1 MSQAHC
7 LVKTSG
13 HSAEVIKT
21 ENKSLGYKKLPNGKY
36 HWNYYNFYYVS
47 QWLITDLKA
56 KYIFK
61 KAIPYIQL
69 CVFVC
74 ACVCM

>member
-1 MSQAHC
+1 MPHAHR

-21 ENKSLGYKKLPNGKY
+21 ANKMLSYKKLADGKY
-36 HWNYYNFYYVS
+36 HWKYYNFYYVS
-47 QWLITDLKA
+47 QWQITDLKA

-61 KAIPYIQL
+61 EAISCI
-69 CVFVC
+69 
-74 ACVCM
+74 

>member
-13 HSAEVIKT
+13 HFAEVIKT
-21 ENKSLGYKKLPNGKY
+21 ENKMLGYKKLPNGKY

-47 QWLITDLKA
+47 
-56 KYIFK
+56 
-61 KAIPYIQL
+61 
-69 CVFVC
+69 
-74 ACVCM
+74 